1 MTSIMQ
7 LGFFLMDNLEAPEM
21 LIYIKTQ
28 ELCLLRTKIH
38 TCKIEK
44 EFFIQILKNFKD
56 LLFVNLF

>member
-7 LGFFLMDNLEAPEM
+7 LGFFLMDNLEASEM

-28 ELCLLRTKIH
+28 ELCLLRTKIQ

-44 EFFIQILKNFKD
+44 EFFIQNIKKTLKIFY
-56 LLFVNLF
+56 L